1 MSQLIR
7 KHSWYILNSLWI
19 HLYINIL
26 SIYARTAAT
35 WKISQLK
42 KNKIFRQKWLY
53 CFIWCTNINH
63 PKKHQS
69 SLYLIFCLM
78 FMTLEDLS
86 KNFVKV
92 TVSLTVLNDLV
103 RYATLFLIDFFS
115 FFKQISLL
123 FHYYGSNRKFH

>member
-1 MSQLIR
+1 
-7 KHSWYILNSLWI
+7 
-19 HLYINIL
+19 
-26 SIYARTAAT
+26 
-35 WKISQLK
+35 
-42 KNKIFRQKWLY
+42 
-53 CFIWCTNINH
+53 
-63 PKKHQS
+63 
-69 SLYLIFCLM
+69 M